1 MKGKTHQERA
11 EIRDAMVAYKLEGH
25 TAKEVA
31 EAFGYTEGYA
41 QYVCRGIA
49 PQKGYG
55 HKPNRTYRNQYTAGG
70 FDREANAKRYI
81 DERTPGFEYA
91 GNYTGIDGYVD
102 LRCRACGSVIR
113 RSMVTVRHG
122 KAKCDVCARMARE
135 RMEAERLTETEQRQR
150 DAQNKKLAKAKQICL
165 GVCGVCGALFIQ
177 KHGNQKYCSGVC
189 LKKVNNAV
197 QKDRRVSRIKG
208 VIDDRTIT
216 LEKVYE
222 KSRGVCA
229 LCGRQCSF
237 EDYTVRD
244 DGTFIAGNDY
254 PSIDHIIP
262 LSKGGR
268 HAWGNVQLACR
279 ICNSRKSDKICPP

>member
-1 MKGKTHQERA
+1 MKGKTHQA
-11 EIRDAMVAYKLEGH
+11 
-25 TAKEVA
+25 
-31 EAFGYTEGYA
+31 
-41 QYVCRGIA
+41 
-49 PQKGYG
+49 
-55 HKPNRTYRNQYTAGG
+55 YRNQYTAGG

-122 KAKCDVCARMARE
+122 KAKCDVCAAAARE
-135 RMEAERLTETEQRQR
+135 RLETERLAEIERRQQ
-150 DAQNKKLAKAKQICL
+150 DAQRKRRLNVEAKQIRF
-165 GVCGVCGALFIQ
+165 GVCGACGALFIR
-177 KHGNQKYCSGVC
+177 KNGNHKYCSGAC
-189 LKKVNNAV
+189 LEKVNNAV
-197 QKDRRVSRIKG
+197 KKDRRVRKMRS

-222 KSRGVCA
+222 RGRGVCA
-229 LCGRQCSF
+229 LCGRRCSF
-237 EDYTVRD
+237 EDYIVRN

-268 HAWGNVQLACR
+268 HAWDNVQLACR
-279 ICNSRKSDKICPP
+279 GCNSRKGDKICPP